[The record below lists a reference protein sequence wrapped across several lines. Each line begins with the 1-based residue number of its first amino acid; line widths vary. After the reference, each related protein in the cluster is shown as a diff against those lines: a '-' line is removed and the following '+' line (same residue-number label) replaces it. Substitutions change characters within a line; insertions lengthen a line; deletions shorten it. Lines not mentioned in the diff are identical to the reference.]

1 MDDFFAANG
10 AKHLL
15 IYYENTKEVDTGKT
29 VDVHIRYVTI
39 LVKVVESRLKVQ
51 RRFGS
56 LMALKKHSRGL
67 GSSSLGQSV
76 KPSLPVI

>member
-29 VDVHIRYVTI
+29 VDVHIRCITI
-39 LVKVVESRLKVQ
+39 FDKVVGSQLKVR

-56 LMALKKHSRGL
+56 LMALKKHSPAS
-67 GSSSLGQSV
+67 GSSSLEQSV
-76 KPSLPVI
+76 KQSLPVI

>member
-29 VDVHIRYVTI
+29 ADVCSRHIMI
-39 LVKVVESRLKVQ
+39 SVVIRWWKA
-51 RRFGS
+51 G
-56 LMALKKHSRGL
+56 
-67 GSSSLGQSV
+67 
-76 KPSLPVI
+76 

>member
-29 VDVHIRYVTI
+29 VDVCIRCITI
-39 LVKVVESRLKVQ
+39 
-51 RRFGS
+51 
-56 LMALKKHSRGL
+56 
-67 GSSSLGQSV
+67 
-76 KPSLPVI
+76 III